1 MQFTFVTPQGIVL
14 QQNIR
19 KITLETLDGY
29 YTLLPRHVDFVSALT
44 AGIVTFLSEDNTEK
58 YAACH
63 QGIIVKKGDK
73 ITISVQNA
81 VLGETLS
88 ELQELIKIE
97 FKQREEQRKQLNTA
111 MARLEL
117 GIMRGFKQLRG
128 ATDGGI

>member
-1 MQFTFVTPQGIVL
+1 MQFILVTPEGIIL
-14 QQNIR
+14 QENIL
-19 KITLETLDGY
+19 KITLETLEGY

-44 AGIVTFLSEDNTEK
+44 AGIVTFLPEYSNEK

-63 QGIIVKKGDK
+63 QGIVVKKGEK
-73 ITISVQNA
+73 ITLSVQNA

-97 FKQREEQRKQLNTA
+97 FKQKEEQRKQLNTA